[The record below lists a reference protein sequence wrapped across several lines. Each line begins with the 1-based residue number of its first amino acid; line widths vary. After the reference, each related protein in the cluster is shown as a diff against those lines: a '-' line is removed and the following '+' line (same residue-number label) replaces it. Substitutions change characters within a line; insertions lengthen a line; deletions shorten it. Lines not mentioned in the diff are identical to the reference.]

1 MPMNLSKKTV
11 MWWRWLLIISTIIL
25 ALNQLSIG
33 LQYIGWAQPFI
44 KIIAALALIGAALLA
59 FGGI

>member
-1 MPMNLSKKTV
+1 MPINLSKQTV

-25 ALNQLSIG
+25 ALNQLGIG

-44 KIIAALALIGAALLA
+44 KIIAGIALVSVGLIA

>member
-1 MPMNLSKKTV
+1 M
-11 MWWRWLLIISTIIL
+11 STIII
-25 ALNQLSIG
+25 ALNQLGIG

-44 KIIAALALIGAALLA
+44 KIIAGIALVSVGLIA